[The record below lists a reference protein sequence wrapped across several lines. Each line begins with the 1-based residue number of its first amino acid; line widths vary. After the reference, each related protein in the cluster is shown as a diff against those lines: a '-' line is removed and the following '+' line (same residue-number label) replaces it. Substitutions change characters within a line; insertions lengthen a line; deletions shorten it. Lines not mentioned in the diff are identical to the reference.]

1 MTDSSRFTYFWLG
14 LAVGATAA
22 VFYAPRSGSK
32 TRKYC
37 QTKIQETAD
46 MLKREAE
53 DLRLRAVKTVER
65 GNQEFEYQ
73 LNRFSAAVD
82 AGTRAFKKAS

>member
-1 MTDSSRFTYFWLG
+1 MTDSSRITYFWIG

-22 VFYAPRSGSK
+22 ALYAPRSGAK
-32 TRKYC
+32 TRKVC
-37 QTKIQETAD
+37 QTMIQETAD
-46 MLKREAE
+46 MLMRQAA
-53 DLRLRAVKTVER
+53 DLRDRAVKTVER
-65 GNQEFEYQ
+65 GNQEVEYQ